1 MLIKISGGDSLARCQ
16 RGSAEYGWLQVTL
29 GRSPGGG
36 FRDVLFDGI
45 TQPVALVGVWTLG
58 RIGKSAGGIPMV
70 ILQIN
75 EDLLLGSSDPELV
88 GAAVGEMFSTR
99 ERALGLI

>member
-16 RGSAEYGWLQVTL
+16 RDGAQYGWLQVTL

-36 FRDVLFDGI
+36 FRSVLFDGF
-45 TQPVALVGVWTLG
+45 TQPVALTGVSTLG
-58 RIGKSAGGIPMV
+58 RLGKSAGGVPLLIF
-70 ILQIN
+70 QIN
-75 EDLLLGSSDPELV
+75 EDLLLGTSDPELV
-88 GAAVGEMFSTR
+88 GAAVGEMFSTM